1 MPLFS
6 KYSTFLIFFFWL
18 KSAKRP
24 TSFNVVPPSER
35 FSSLDFDDS
44 EKLFRNNQGTWT
56 MKRFWREFQLNHK
69 TRTNRGKNNITVSIH
84 SCEVRRSLQSNFFLN
99 PDIDSLRWSETALAF
114 SILLLI
120 NPTCVSWRR
129 PFESWVVCLLL
140 LPQPNSI
147 PSSKNVPPFFLCPLT
162 SPLPSLQRRLGLQVS
177 RLSIAPGL
185 SLIISLYGNQSS
197 GFLFSW
203 RLLVTLLHEIISLG
217 STLLNPTLYLEHHL
231 QYFFFFTTE
240 HMLQIPRMGDGEGC
254 RGGKRISQQDRDWTC
269 SVVTQTQPCE
279 APRCWTTERIYKA
292 NRI

>member
-6 KYSTFLIFFFWL
+6 KYSTFLKKFFWL

-44 EKLFRNNQGTWT
+44 EKFFRNNQGTWT

-197 GFLFSW
+197 GFLFSFFLEIASNTPAWDHLIGKYTLEPYFIFGTPPPVLFFFFYYWAHAPNSSHGGW
-203 RLLVTLLHEIISLG
+203 RGLSRWEENFATGSWLNVQCRNPDTTVWS
-217 STLLNPTLYLEHHL
+217 STLL
-231 QYFFFFTTE
+231 
-240 HMLQIPRMGDGEGC
+240 D
-254 RGGKRISQQDRDWTC
+254 DWTN
-269 SVVTQTQPCE
+269 
-279 APRCWTTERIYKA
+279 I
-292 NRI
+292 